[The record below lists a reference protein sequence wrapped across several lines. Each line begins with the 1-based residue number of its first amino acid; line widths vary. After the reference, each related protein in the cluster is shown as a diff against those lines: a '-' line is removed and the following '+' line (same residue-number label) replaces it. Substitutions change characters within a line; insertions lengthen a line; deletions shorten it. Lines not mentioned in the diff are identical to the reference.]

1 MKNSLL
7 ILMLFVAQLSFSQI
21 YGDLAIDKRPIVK
34 AIEYGVMSN
43 YNGQIVFNVVVDEQ
57 GNVTVCKL
65 NKKKTTVKSTPTIMK
80 AKNRILMQLKF
91 SASSTYPQFHRGEI
105 VMKAYKKS

>member
-1 MKNSLL
+1 
-7 ILMLFVAQLSFSQI
+7 MLFIAQLSFSQI

-34 AIEYGVMSN
+34 AIDYGVVSN

-65 NKKKTTVKSTPTIMK
+65 NKKKTTVKSTPTMMK

-91 SASSTYPQFHRGEI
+91 KSGSIYPQFHNGEI
-105 VMKAYKKS
+105 IIKAYMKS